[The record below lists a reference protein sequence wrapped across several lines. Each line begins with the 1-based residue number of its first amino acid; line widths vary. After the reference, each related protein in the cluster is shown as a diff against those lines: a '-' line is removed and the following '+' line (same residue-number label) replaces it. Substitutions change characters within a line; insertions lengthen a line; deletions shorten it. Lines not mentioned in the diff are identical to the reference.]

1 MKKTTEIEQASAA
14 DGQVE
19 KKQPY
24 TRPAIVYREFL
35 ETTAAACSTD
45 SGGKA
50 SAEICS
56 VPAS

>member
-14 DGQVE
+14 DGQAE

-35 ETTAAACSTD
+35 ETTASACSVN

-50 SAEICS
+50 SPDQCT
-56 VPAS
+56 VGAS